1 MVIMN
6 QPILSILLFSLVMG
20 LIVFVANMVLPPL
33 VGRPRTT
40 MPLIDLALLI
50 AFIAI
55 IIFILRALG
64 WWAPFVAGI

>member
-6 QPILSILLFSLVMG
+6 QPILSILVFSIIMG

-50 AFIAI
+50 VFIAVIVFI
-55 IIFILRALG
+55 IRALG
-64 WWAPFVAGI
+64 WWTPFIAGI